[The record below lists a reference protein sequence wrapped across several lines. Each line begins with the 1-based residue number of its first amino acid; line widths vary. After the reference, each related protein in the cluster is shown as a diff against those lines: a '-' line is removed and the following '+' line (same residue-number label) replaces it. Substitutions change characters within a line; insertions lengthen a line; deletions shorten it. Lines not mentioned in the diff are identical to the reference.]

1 MSEERRSR
9 RSLHPPQD
17 PDLARALDA
26 MTADELRSFV
36 REALDQLDHEPRSA
50 FVDSLIA
57 RAAKGSS
64 GWRPP
69 GPSREVV
76 EEVARFAREARRV
89 GSAEPIEVDDYLRQG
104 TKAFLAGEHA
114 SAREVFEALL
124 PPIASGEIDLGQ
136 HEMIDEVLTVSEHEC
151 AAQYVVSVYLTTP
164 LEERAEALCRAI
176 EAVRGIALFWSPL
189 EEMERVATG
198 PLSALEAFLPLWVEH
213 IEREPSSET
222 DWESDRDRWLREAVL
237 RLEGATGL
245 ERIARKTKKPGALEA
260 WCRAL
265 TDRGAWAEALQAY
278 DAAAELVGKSPWRG
292 DFLDGAALAA
302 QRLGRR
308 DATRRLE
315 AAWLGAPSLGRLLR
329 WLGTGAPRVGTLVR
343 RATKAIKHCPATAA
357 RQLGLLHL
365 LSGDVHAAARVLAKA
380 AGLGWS
386 SEDHPGHVLFPA
398 CAGLLA
404 EGTRATLSAELFA
417 GLKETPRDP
426 LDMDV
431 DSGDAR
437 PPKLT
442 TPSVAEL
449 IVLARPGSNID
460 AKGREAV
467 LAAMR
472 AAALRRVEGILS
484 HKRRRHYGHAATLVA
499 CCLEVAPAVGK
510 RKELAGWV
518 DDVRKKYSRFYAFQK
533 ELTTALASG
542 SS

>member
-1 MSEERRSR
+1 MSEGRRSR

-36 REALDQLDHEPRSA
+36 CDALDQLDYEPRSA

-69 GPSREVV
+69 GPSREII
-76 EEVARFAREARRV
+76 EEVERFARAARRI
-89 GSAEPIEVDDYLRQG
+89 GSADPIEVDGYLRQG

-114 SAREVFEALL
+114 SARVVFEALL
-124 PPIASGEIDLGQ
+124 PPIADGEIQLGQ
-136 HEMIDEVLTVSEHEC
+136 HEMVDEVLTVNEHEC

-164 LEERAEALCRAI
+164 LEDRAEALCRAI

-189 EEMERVATG
+189 EQMERVATG
-198 PLSALEAFLPLWVEH
+198 PLSALDAFLPLWVEH
-213 IEREPSSET
+213 IEREPSSEAVW
-222 DWESDRDRWLREAVL
+222 DSDRDRWLREAVL
-237 RLEGATGL
+237 RLEGVIGL
-245 ERIARKTKKPGALEA
+245 ERIARKSKKPDALQA

-265 TDRGAWAEALQAY
+265 TDRGAWAEALRAY
-278 DAAAELVGKSPWRG
+278 DDAAELAGRSPWRG

-308 DATRRLE
+308 DATKRLE
-315 AAWLGAPSLGRLLR
+315 AAWLGAPSLVRLLR
-329 WLGTGAPRVGTLVR
+329 WLGTSEPTDATLVR
-343 RATKAIKHCPATAA
+343 RARNAIKHCSATAA

-365 LSGDVHAAARVLAKA
+365 LTGDVHAAARILAKA
-380 AGLGWS
+380 TGLGWS

-404 EGTRATLSAELFA
+404 EGTRATLSAGLFA

-426 LDMDV
+426 LDMDLGS
-431 DSGDAR
+431 DDAR
-437 PPKLT
+437 TPKLT
-442 TPSVAEL
+442 TPAIAEL
-449 IVLARPGSNID
+449 LVLARPGLNID
-460 AKGREAV
+460 AKGREVV
-467 LAAMR
+467 LEAMR

-484 HKRRRHYGHAATLVA
+484 HKRRHHYGHAATLVA
-499 CCLEVAPAVGK
+499 CCLEVAPAVGR
-510 RKELAGWV
+510 RKELADWV
-518 DDVRKKYSRFYAFQK
+518 DDVRKKYSRFSAFQE

-542 SS
+542 LS